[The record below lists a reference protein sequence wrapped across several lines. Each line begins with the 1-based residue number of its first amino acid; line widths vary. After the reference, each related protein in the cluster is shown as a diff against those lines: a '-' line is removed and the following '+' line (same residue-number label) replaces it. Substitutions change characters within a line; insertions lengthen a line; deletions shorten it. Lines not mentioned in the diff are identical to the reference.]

1 MRRAGSIRYKQG
13 VMSIRK
19 PEDFYENYAGFK
31 AYERQALRPKHIRW
45 YDREFWLPTRCD
57 ASMSVLEIGCGA
69 GHFLSYLRHKGV
81 TRFTGV
87 DLDPKVV
94 EFLAPEIAAH
104 VRIADIREVIA
115 GHDPASPF
123 DRIAML
129 DVLEHFSP
137 FEAVRLL
144 QSLKSILAED
154 GLINIRVPN
163 LSSPWGLSHQ
173 YGDLTHKAAYTQD
186 SLAQLAQASG
196 YEAVAFLPQKRG
208 SPSKRIVEDIF
219 HGVLSRLL
227 TEAPAIWS
235 ANFIGVIKPCPTP
248 NR

>member
-1 MRRAGSIRYKQG
+1 
-13 VMSIRK
+13 MSIGK
-19 PEDFYENYAGFK
+19 PEDFYELYARFK
-31 AYERQALRPKHIRW
+31 AYERPALRGKHIRW

-57 ASMSVLEIGCGA
+57 ASKAVLEIGCGT
-69 GHFLSYLRHKGV
+69 GHFLSYLQHKGV
-81 TRFTGV
+81 ERFIGV

-104 VRIADIREVIA
+104 VRIADIWEVIS

-123 DRIAML
+123 DRIVML

-137 FEAVRLL
+137 FEAVKLL
-144 QSLKSILAED
+144 RGLKDMLAGD

-163 LSSPWGLSHQ
+163 LSSPWGLQHQ
-173 YGDLTHKAAYTQD
+173 YGDLTHKTAYTPD
-186 SLAQLAQASG
+186 SLRQLASAAG
-196 YEAVAFLPQKRG
+196 YEVVEVLPQKRG
-208 SPSKRIVEDIF
+208 SPYKRMAEDIF

-235 ANFIGVIKPCPTP
+235 ANFIGVIKPCPP
-248 NR
+248 SNQ